1 MSDAYLGA
9 GEAVELLLS
18 GIEECKSV
26 AVLNVISPAPSAG
39 GRMVIRRAR
48 DGSIVRSGESGDP
61 TLDAA
66 LEALATGALE
76 SVADPKEGLHS
87 LLDEQDQV
95 MQVFLEVHR
104 PQPELLIVGAG
115 HIAQPLCSVGAL
127 LGFRVRVLD
136 DRPEFA
142 TRERF
147 PEAEQV
153 LRIDMD
159 DPFGEVPLTPES
171 HVVLVTRGHKYDYAC
186 LRHLLS
192 GDDEIRY
199 IGMIGSRRRVRAAF
213 TQLVEE
219 GFDRERIARIRAP
232 VGLDLRAETPAEIA
246 VAVAAEI
253 VLLWRGGS
261 AQPLADQERLVPRF
275 FEDGYKAPGHEE
287 DEATTESSGN
297 GDQ

>member
-1 MSDAYLGA
+1 MTATYLDAPAATELILSAVEA
-9 GEAVELLLS
+9 GEAV
-18 GIEECKSV
+18 V
-26 AVLNVISPAPSAG
+26 VLVLIPPSAEAG
-39 GRMVIRRAR
+39 GRIVIRRAP
-48 DGSIVRSGESGDP
+48 DGTLARVGGAGDDI
-61 TLDAA
+61 LDSA
-66 LEALATGALE
+66 LQDLARKAMEGAE
-76 SVADPKEGLHS
+76 DAQEGLHS
-87 LLDEQDQV
+87 PGVGDDPEV
-95 MQVFLEVHR
+95 RFFLEIHR

-147 PEAEQV
+147 PEAEEV
-153 LRIDMD
+153 VRIDMA
-159 DPFGEVPLTPES
+159 DPFGQVPLTPQT

-186 LRHLLS
+186 LRQLLS
-192 GDDEIRY
+192 RDDDIQY

-213 TQLVEE
+213 TELVEE
-219 GFDRERIARIRAP
+219 GFDRERIAKIRAP

-261 AQPLADQERLVPRF
+261 AQPLADQERILPRF
-275 FEDGYKAPGHEE
+275 FEAVEGVKAS
-287 DEATTESSGN
+287 DT
-297 GDQ
+297 D